1 MSKPEPRPR
10 CPRCHRALR
19 TCVCAL
25 ARPVA
30 HQVEVLIL
38 MHPMEVHEAKGTGHL
53 LHLCLPRS
61 RVMVGEE
68 FDIAKLEAALHGRWA
83 SWADTDSAPRHS
95 LLLYPDTAEQ
105 DAALGLAAASPL
117 PLPWPQPPERLRLV
131 VIDGTWRKSRKM
143 LYLNPALQ
151 ALPRLPLLDVEDSGY
166 AIRKAHLPGQLSS
179 FEAAA
184 QALAQLHNWAADG
197 AANATLHEVFRQFV
211 AQQLQLQ
218 LRQRNQAPQGSA

>member
-1 MSKPEPRPR
+1 MSRPDPRPR
-10 CPRCHRALR
+10 CPHCHRALR

-25 ARPVA
+25 AQAVA

-53 LHLCLPRS
+53 LHLCLPHS

-68 FDIAKLEAALHGRWA
+68 FDAAELEAALHGRWT
-83 SWADTDSAPRHS
+83 SWADTDGAPRHS

-184 QALAQLHNWAADG
+184 QALAQLHNWSADG

-211 AQQLQLQ
+211 AQQLQL
-218 LRQRNQAPQGSA
+218 RQRNQAPQRSA